1 MNDETARICVEIFR
15 KSTGL
20 DTSRRGIEMSDEEV
34 LSAPIDTFEIDSLE
48 TMEFIMAVEDRFGVE
63 LNEGA
68 VNRCRDLRELAALTD
83 AARRV

>member
-1 MNDETARICVEIFR
+1 MNDETAQICVEIFR

-20 DTSRRGIEMSDEEV
+20 DTSRLGIEMSDEEV
-34 LSAPIDTFEIDSLE
+34 LSAPIDSFEIDSLE

-63 LNEGA
+63 LNEEA